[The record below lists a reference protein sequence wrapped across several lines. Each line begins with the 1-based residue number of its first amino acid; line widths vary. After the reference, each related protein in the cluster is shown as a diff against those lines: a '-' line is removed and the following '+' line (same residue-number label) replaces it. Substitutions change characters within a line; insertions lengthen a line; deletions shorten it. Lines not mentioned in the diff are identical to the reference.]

1 MGVILATFP
10 LTYTAFDNSI
20 AAGKLYLI
28 YIILYF
34 YIFIYILYYISHQYI
49 HRGKLFIKCFLPR
62 TSADHVQREA
72 GRDSDSAEE
81 VPGVRVPLP
90 ASASLEAA
98 DQGRADK
105 VDMVKPSYYT
115 KRYRRRNHV

>member
-20 AAGKLYLI
+20 AAGKLHLI

-34 YIFIYILYYISHQYI
+34 YIFIYILYYISQTIYTQRKVI
-49 HRGKLFIKCFLPR
+49 YKKCFLPR

-90 ASASLEAA
+90 ASASLKAA
-98 DQGRADK
+98 
-105 VDMVKPSYYT
+105 
-115 KRYRRRNHV
+115 H